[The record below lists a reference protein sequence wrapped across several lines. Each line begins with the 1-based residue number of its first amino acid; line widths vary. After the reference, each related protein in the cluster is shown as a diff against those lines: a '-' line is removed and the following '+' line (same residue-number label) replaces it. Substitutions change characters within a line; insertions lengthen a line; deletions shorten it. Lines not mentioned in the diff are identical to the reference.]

1 MPMRRNRRNGPPD
14 RIARRAAYDAY
25 LTSGTWRARRRAW
38 YAAWLTF
45 HGTPPKCLVCE
56 RVWRPRSGH
65 LHHLTYVR
73 LGHEDDT
80 DLVPLCAR
88 DHRHLHEVLERSQGW
103 RRRGRAQ
110 ASIGVIAML
119 RRRHQRQAAHEHRQA
134 AS

>member
-1 MPMRRNRRNGPPD
+1 MPTGERR
-14 RIARRAAYDAY
+14 IHRRAFYQRY
-25 LTSGTWRARRRAW
+25 LASRGWRDRRRAW
-38 YAAWLTF
+38 YAAWLTAM
-45 HGTPPKCLVCE
+45 GTAPACLVCD
-56 RVWRPRSGH
+56 RQWSPKTGH

-110 ASIGVIAML
+110 ASIGIIAML
-119 RRRHQRQAAHEHRQA
+119 RRRHKRQVAHEHRQA

>member
-1 MPMRRNRRNGPPD
+1 MPMGERR
-14 RIARRAAYDAY
+14 IHRRAFYQSY
-25 LTSGTWRARRRAW
+25 LASRGWRDRRRAW
-38 YAAWLTF
+38 YAAWLTTA
-45 HGTPPKCLVCE
+45 GTAPACLVCD
-56 RVWRPRSGH
+56 RQWSPKTGH

-88 DHRHLHEVLERSQGW
+88 DYRHLHEVLGRSQGW
-103 RRRGRAQ
+103 LRLGRAQ

-119 RRRHQRQAAHEHRQA
+119 RQRHQRQAANEPRQA